1 MDKSKRYLLGM
12 YEKSLP
18 ADLSWQDKLEQCR
31 NAGFDWLEI
40 SIDETE
46 EKLKRLDWNK
56 EERRKLMHSQSAV
69 HIRLRGSHDGFLGPV
84 KIIRVI

>member
-1 MDKSKRYLLGM
+1 MDKSKQYLLGM

-56 EERRKLMHSQSAV
+56 EDLFR
-69 HIRLRGSHDGFLGPV
+69 
-84 KIIRVI
+84 